1 MHDKATDIVQ
11 GIASRWFR
19 DEAATRGAAKIKYQ
33 QLLSELRQAAKTH
46 EGAGG
51 KASKSERRMERS
63 RQAKAKTM
71 AANAAIFCFNCG
83 LPGHWKAACTALAR
97 KTISIEVEGSDT
109 VSEVKKR
116 IQEEEGT
123 AVGVQQLM
131 FFGRRLDQGFRTLS
145 HYNVDLPPTL
155 RLLPPTGRFRLD
167 VQFKGVLMWLRPIFR
182 SRIFE
187 RRARRLRA
195 IPRRWPS
202 FDAAEALDAKQVRA
216 EARERSAEKDRR
228 RRRRNGGGGVTSNG
242 AEEEKQQGQGKRKGE
257 KGRRVRGMQ
266 AAHLSV
272 GAEWEEGSEKEE
284 ERGRKGG
291 RNLGQGG
298 RKEREQAAR
307 AASGS
312 GSRQPEAGPNRHWQP
327 AREQPAGLPR
337 GTDADRHRAAEAD
350 TADPN
355 PDGPSVSEVSRQPAG
370 GQVRGV
376 SRRHASHNKSGEKG
390 AGKRAGK
397 ERRDKDGRR
406 GARKAKR
413 LELREEER
421 SALAS
426 LGGKGM
432 RAQGG

>member
-1 MHDKATDIVQ
+1 
-11 GIASRWFR
+11 
-19 DEAATRGAAKIKYQ
+19 
-33 QLLSELRQAAKTH
+33 
-46 EGAGG
+46 
-51 KASKSERRMERS
+51 
-63 RQAKAKTM
+63 
-71 AANAAIFCFNCG
+71 
-83 LPGHWKAACTALAR
+83 
-97 KTISIEVEGSDT
+97 
-109 VSEVKKR
+109 
-116 IQEEEGT
+116 
-123 AVGVQQLM
+123 
-131 FFGRRLDQGFRTLS
+131 
-145 HYNVDLPPTL
+145 
-155 RLLPPTGRFRLD
+155 
-167 VQFKGVLMWLRPIFR
+167 
-182 SRIFE
+182 
-187 RRARRLRA
+187 
-195 IPRRWPS
+195 
-202 FDAAEALDAKQVRA
+202 
-216 EARERSAEKDRR
+216 
-228 RRRRNGGGGVTSNG
+228 
-242 AEEEKQQGQGKRKGE
+242 
-257 KGRRVRGMQ
+257 MQ

-291 RNLGQGG
+291 RNVGQGG

-390 AGKRAGK
+390 AGKRVGK